1 MTGQFREHVSISK
14 HAKYPNLFQ
23 ENANLPEAIE
33 RETFYMFK
41 RLINHNYRRTMRTLV
56 FTLKNNE
63 EIKKKVISGDLKVN
77 EFVQTYK
84 K

>member
-1 MTGQFREHVSISK
+1 MTGQFRKHVSISK
-14 HAKYPNLFQ
+14 HSKYPNLFQ
-23 ENANLPEAIE
+23 ENDNLPEAIE

-56 FTLKNNE
+56 FTLTNNE
-63 EIKKKVISGDLKVN
+63 EVKKKVISGDLKIN

>member
-1 MTGQFREHVSISK
+1 
-14 HAKYPNLFQ
+14 
-23 ENANLPEAIE
+23 
-33 RETFYMFK
+33 
-41 RLINHNYRRTMRTLV
+41 MRTLV

-77 EFVQTYK
+77 EFVPTYK